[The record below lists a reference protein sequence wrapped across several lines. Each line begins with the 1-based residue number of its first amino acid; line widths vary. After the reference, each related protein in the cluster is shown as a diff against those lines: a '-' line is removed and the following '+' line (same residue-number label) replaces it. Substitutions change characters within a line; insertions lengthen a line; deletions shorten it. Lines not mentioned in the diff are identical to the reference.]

1 MALALRAGVSTRHLG
16 FVELGKSRPSPQ
28 LILDLAR
35 SLDVPLRER
44 NDWLLAAGYAPRY
57 ATGPL
62 SRAEVQRVR
71 GDIQSLLDAHDPY
84 PGVAV
89 DRCWDV
95 QLTNRAARGLVEG
108 IPAEVRGTPTNIFR
122 AALHP
127 HGLAPLTS
135 NFDDWSA
142 YLLGQLHYLANH
154 DPLAA
159 DLAREVEA
167 WPGLP
172 PRSRWAKLDAGQ
184 IREPVLQ
191 WAVNLAGVPVRMYTV
206 MARIGAT
213 CDVTLSELTVEL
225 FYPSDPVSEEWL
237 RNQCC

>member
-44 NDWLLAAGYAPRY
+44 NDWLLSLPATHRDTRQVHFREPRCKGFG
-57 ATGPL
+57 ATSSPF
-62 SRAEVQRVR
+62 STPTTHTR
-71 GDIQSLLDAHDPY
+71 
-84 PGVAV
+84 VAV